1 MNTAPKPVAML
12 PILVL
17 PSELKLPVWVYS
29 DPSDPCV
36 NGPMVVYTVPFDDTL
51 VVSETLWM
59 VSPSS
64 DVANLAN
71 MFQIPIE
78 AFLMFLD
85 ILGPDWL
92 ME

>member
-1 MNTAPKPVAML
+1 
-12 PILVL
+12 
-17 PSELKLPVWVYS
+17 
-29 DPSDPCV
+29 
-36 NGPMVVYTVPFDDTL
+36 MVVYTVPFDDTL

-59 VSPSS
+59 ISPSS
-64 DVANLAN
+64 DVANLPN

-85 ILGPDWL
+85 ILGADWL